1 MFPNLYSSEYQPD
14 RDGPDNQAITPLGT
28 AKELEF
34 PSCDMTSRGL
44 RVYPPGMNILAS
56 FIGGIGE
63 RVIAV
68 IFAVAAAQFPIYYA
82 AYSNTV
88 AGVQLEAEARY
99 LELRHEAALLQME
112 VAQFIRRHE
121 DNADEVFRASGR
133 IHRNT
138 LQRYERF
145 TAMNAV
151 LRDAPAWRR
160 PLVLAQNY
168 DPALHAATRFE
179 PGLPLTAEAA
189 VYALC
194 GVLLAWLLTGLGGAA
209 LRRAP
214 AR

>member
-1 MFPNLYSSEYQPD
+1 MKF
-14 RDGPDNQAITPLGT
+14 
-28 AKELEF
+28 
-34 PSCDMTSRGL
+34 
-44 RVYPPGMNILAS
+44 LAS

-63 RVIAV
+63 RVMAV
-68 IFAVAAAQFPIYYA
+68 VFAITAAQFPIYYA

-99 LELRHEAALLQME
+99 LELQHEAALLQLDIE
-112 VAQFIRRHE
+112 QFVRRHE
-121 DNADEVFRASGR
+121 DNADEVFQASGR

-138 LQRYERF
+138 LRRYERF
-145 TAMNAV
+145 TAMNTA

-168 DPALHAATRFE
+168 DPALQAATRFT
-179 PGLPLTAEAA
+179 PGLPLTVEAA

-194 GVLLAWLLTGLGGAA
+194 GILLAWLLTGLGGAA

>member
-1 MFPNLYSSEYQPD
+1 MNL
-14 RDGPDNQAITPLGT
+14 
-28 AKELEF
+28 
-34 PSCDMTSRGL
+34 
-44 RVYPPGMNILAS
+44 LAG

-63 RVIAV
+63 RVMAV
-68 IFAVAAAQFPIYYA
+68 IFAIAAAQFPIYYA
-82 AYSNTV
+82 AYGNTV

-99 LELRHEAALLQME
+99 LELQQEAALLQLDIE
-112 VAQFIRRHE
+112 QFVRRHE
-121 DNADEVFRASGR
+121 DNADEVFQASGR

-145 TAMNAV
+145 TAMNAA
-151 LRDAPAWRR
+151 LRDASAWRR

-168 DPALHAATRFE
+168 DPALHAATRFT
-179 PGLPLTAEAA
+179 PGLPLTLEAA

-194 GVLLAWLLTGLGGAA
+194 GILLAWLLTGLGGAA